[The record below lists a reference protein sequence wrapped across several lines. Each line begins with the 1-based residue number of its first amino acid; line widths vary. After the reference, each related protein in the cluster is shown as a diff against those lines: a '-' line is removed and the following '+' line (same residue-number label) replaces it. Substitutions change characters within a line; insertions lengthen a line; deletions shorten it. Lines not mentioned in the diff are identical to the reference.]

1 LLKSE
6 SRNSTTQSGGGTGPL
21 IGVPGSGMK
30 SKKCEQ
36 PWKGEKW
43 KPQLLKEETNNEIP
57 NTSKHGH
64 TFTSAGKLA
73 TE

>member
-1 LLKSE
+1 
-6 SRNSTTQSGGGTGPL
+6 L
-21 IGVPGSGMK
+21 IGVPGPGMK

-57 NTSKHGH
+57 NASKHDH
-64 TFTSAGKLA
+64 TFISVGKLA

>member
-6 SRNSTTQSGGGTGPL
+6 SRNSMMQSGDGTGPL
-21 IGVPGSGMK
+21 IGVPGPGMK

-43 KPQLLKEETNNEIP
+43 KPQLLKEETNNEIS
-57 NTSKHGH
+57 NTSKHDH
-64 TFTSAGKLA
+64 TFISVGKLA